1 MFIRDTYGLLAEAAA
16 MDLEAN
22 TSAALTESQINNV
35 MESIEE
41 VSEDIVYTAEMVSV
55 IKVGDDYLTE
65 MNALYPYM
73 TSNGITSVAEALNNV
88 ARVNGLQEKAVGL
101 LIESDKQVKDMIN
114 KAAEKGSKAKEKAL
128 DKVKKA
134 TKLPEKL
141 KKQGFPV
148 KKKKCKNNNEG
159 CVKEGCGNKKSV
171 KENNENCTTNKCKNN
186 NEGCV
191 KDVKENKADIA
202 YSNELRHASD
212 ILSGSHD
219 PELKATKKEIDD
231 AVKSNGNIH
240 YHNSNEYKKYSNMAS
255 KATKD
260 TRNAIRDRANE
271 REERKK
277 QAQQEST
284 YIFDFDLL

>member
-88 ARVNGLQEKAVGL
+88 AQVNGLQEKAVGL
-101 LIESDKQVKDMIN
+101 LIESDDQVKSMIN
-114 KAAEKGSKAKEKAL
+114 KAAKKGSKAKERAL

-141 KKQGFPV
+141 KKEGFPV
-148 KKKKCKNNNEG
+148 KKKKNE
-159 CVKEGCGNKKSV
+159 CCGAKS
-171 KENNENCTTNKCKNN
+171 
-186 NEGCV
+186 
-191 KDVKENKADIA
+191 VKENKADIA
-202 YSNELRHASD
+202 YANELRHASD

-231 AVKSNGNIH
+231 AVRSNGDTQQ
-240 YHNSNEYKKYSNMAS
+240 HNSNEYKKYSNMAS
-255 KATKD
+255 QATKD
-260 TRNAIRDRANE
+260 TRNVIRDRANE

-277 QAQQEST
+277 QAQQESA
-284 YIFDFDLL
+284 YIFGFDLL

>member
-88 ARVNGLQEKAVGL
+88 AQVNGLQEKAVGL
-101 LIESDKQVKDMIN
+101 LIESDDQVKSMIN
-114 KAAEKGSKAKEKAL
+114 KAAKKGSKAKERAL

-141 KKQGFPV
+141 KKEGFPV
-148 KKKKCKNNNEG
+148 KKKKCKNDAG
-159 CVKEGCGNKKSV
+159 CVKEDGIM
-171 KENNENCTTNKCKNN
+171 NEA
-186 NEGCV
+186 E
-191 KDVKENKADIA
+191 DENKQHERMLKKAEIEKDKGTNSDGYNARVSVIKHNKYA
-202 YSNELRHASD
+202 EKRSNDKYTNNH
-212 ILSGSHD
+212 
-219 PELKATKKEIDD
+219 
-231 AVKSNGNIH
+231 NGNFDSNADAIER
-240 YHNSNEYKKYSNMAS
+240 HNRRHPDDKIVKGYKS
-255 KATKD
+255 K
-260 TRNAIRDRANE
+260 
-271 REERKK
+271 
-277 QAQQEST
+277 QESA
-284 YIFDFDLL
+284 YIFGFDLL

>member
-1 MFIRDTYGLLAEAAA
+1 MFIRDTYSLLAEASA
-16 MDLEAN
+16 MDLETN
-22 TSAALTESQINNV
+22 TSSALTESQIDSI

-88 ARVNGLQEKAVGL
+88 AKVNGLQEKAVGL

-159 CVKEGCGNKKSV
+159 CVKEDDITNTDNKETYGSSNEGCGNKKSV
-171 KENNENCTTNKCKNN
+171 KENNENCTTNKCK
-186 NEGCV
+186 
-191 KDVKENKADIA
+191 
-202 YSNELRHASD
+202 
-212 ILSGSHD
+212 
-219 PELKATKKEIDD
+219 
-231 AVKSNGNIH
+231 
-240 YHNSNEYKKYSNMAS
+240 
-255 KATKD
+255 
-260 TRNAIRDRANE
+260 
-271 REERKK
+271 
-277 QAQQEST
+277 ESS
-284 YIFDFDLL
+284 IFDFDLL